1 MSESSSWYSVHPHV
15 SLPSSVVFCHN
26 HIWLQWEICG
36 RSELRNELKERQF
49 CFSMHLRQGGECDV
63 GALTPLSINIVLYW
77 PNFRF
82 IQPTRLSYGKVLF
95 FTVREAK
102 IPINIGELIISSLDA
117 LFLALFYVV
126 SDLTFAWPSNIDF
139 RTALSLLVR
148 WCWALWRKSIADIMT
163 SNVLAWIEWRGM
175 SPLFI

>member
-1 MSESSSWYSVHPHV
+1 MTSVRNLWAIWVKKRAKGTAILLQYAPSTGRWIWCVCVNV
-15 SLPSSVVFCHN
+15 SVNQHCLV
-26 HIWLQWEICG
+26 
-36 RSELRNELKERQF
+36 
-49 CFSMHLRQGGECDV
+49 
-63 GALTPLSINIVLYW
+63 LTKLS
-77 PNFRF
+77 F